1 MLSFTLHVH
10 GGRKDCVSVFPLTLL
25 HRVGD
30 GASATISTS
39 DGRGRLLEKHK
50 DFPLRL
56 WSLEMSKMVF
66 DVE

>member
-10 GGRKDCVSVFPLTLL
+10 RGRKDCVSVFPLTLL

-56 WSLEMSKMVF
+56 
-66 DVE
+66 

>member
-1 MLSFTLHVH
+1 MYM
-10 GGRKDCVSVFPLTLL
+10 GGKDCVSMFPLTLP
-25 HRVGD
+25 HHVGD

-39 DGRGRLLEKHK
+39 DGHGRLLEKHE

-56 WSLEMSKMVF
+56 WSLEMSKTVF